1 MNEASANCPRPRAFL
16 LELKAILTR
25 QPRCPNCRRPLEK
38 MPSRKK
44 KCPICGEFMYVRTR
58 PSDRKK
64 VVVTKKQA
72 DAIEEQWMLYHKGQA
87 MARLK
92 SHPDY
97 NETARSLRRTLGREP
112 TADESKLEISL
123 REAARHRRKH
133 DWGLYRNSVLD
144 AATALLA
151 LGRAD
156 ESLRKHLEVCYL
168 DVNGPQNCG
177 GMPEHLGDECAP
189 FDPNTPAAVPAPSVL
204 LAAIDIGCD
213 LCQDPLE
220 PDLGCDMNKLRDIF
234 LSVAA
239 ETQRDLHLPVTP
251 EVAWG
256 NITAELARNCDT

>member
-1 MNEASANCPRPRAFL
+1 
-16 LELKAILTR
+16 
-25 QPRCPNCRRPLEK
+25 
-38 MPSRKK
+38 MPTRKK
-44 KCPICGEFMYVRTR
+44 KCPTCGEFMYVRTR

-64 VVVTKKQA
+64 VVVTKNQA
-72 DAIEEQWMLYHKGQA
+72 NAIEEQWAHYHQDQA
-87 MARLK
+87 MARLT

-97 NETARSLRRTLGREP
+97 SAAARRLRRTLGREP

-144 AATALLA
+144 AATALQT

-177 GMPEHLGDECAP
+177 GIPENLGDEYAP
-189 FDPNTPAAVPAPSVL
+189 FDPNTPAAVPARGVL
-204 LAAIDIGCD
+204 LAAIDLGCK

-220 PDLGCDMNKLRDIF
+220 PDLGCDMDKLRDMF

-239 ETQRDLHLPVTP
+239 ETQRDLRLPVTP

-256 NITAELARNCDT
+256 NINAELARTCDT